1 MSDDQSGPGSDFG
14 SISDSVTGAE
24 DVVAAPQ
31 GFGERFSNS
40 FGAILMGLVL
50 IPLSCWGLAWNEGR
64 AIKTARALDEGLG
77 IVRSIGTERF
87 DTALNGQLVHVSG
100 ETKSASGVSDADL
113 GVKAPGLKLAR
124 HVEMYQWTEKESGSG
139 QDRKFTYSREWK
151 SSAVESG
158 RFRAP
163 SGHENPSFPAYKS
176 RDFGAS
182 DARIGAFP
190 VGSAAVSQLS
200 PMEEFPISN
209 AGVQIAQRVAG
220 RPTQVS
226 GGGYY
231 MGQNP
236 GSPRVGDVRVTYRII
251 REGPASFVGRQ
262 DGAGLQVY
270 RAKNGQQ
277 FMLAGLGMQSSDDL
291 FQKAQDDN
299 RVLTWILR
307 GVGLLMLF
315 IGFSSLFAPVTLL
328 ANYIPILGSLVSGAV
343 SLVAAAATAIVGPL
357 VIAIAWFAYRP
368 ILSAV
373 VLALGFGIAFLFR
386 QWRIRRQQARQA
398 SQLAGGLFIP
408 GSR

>member
-1 MSDDQSGPGSDFG
+1 MSNDPFNQGPDFG
-14 SISDSVTGAE
+14 SISDSVSAGN

-31 GFGERFSNS
+31 GFGERLSNS

-50 IPLSCWGLAWNEGR
+50 IPLSCWGLFWNEGR
-64 AIKTARALDEGLG
+64 AIKTARALDEGLAV
-77 IVRSIGTERF
+77 VRSIGTDRV
-87 DTALNGQLVHVSG
+87 DPALNGQLVHVAG
-100 ETKSASGVSDADL
+100 ETKSAGGVADADL

-124 HVEMYQWTEKESGSG
+124 HVEMFQWTETESGSG

-151 SSAVESG
+151 ASAVESG

-163 SGHENPSFPAYKS
+163 SGHENPAFPAYRS
-176 RDFGAS
+176 REFGAA
-182 DARIGAFP
+182 DARIGVFP
-190 VGSAAVSQLS
+190 IGAAAVSQLS

-236 GSPRVGDVRVTYRII
+236 GSPRVGDVRVTYKIV

-262 DGAGLQVY
+262 DSAGLQIY

-277 FMLAGLGMQSSDDL
+277 FMLAGLGVQSSDDL

-299 RVLTWILR
+299 RILTWILR
-307 GVGLLMLF
+307 GVGLLVLF

-343 SLVAAAATAIVGPL
+343 TLVAAAATAIVGPV
-357 VIAIAWFAYRP
+357 VIAVAWFAYRP
-368 ILSAV
+368 LLSLI
-373 VLALGFGIAFLFR
+373 VLVAGFGIAYLFR
-386 QWRIRRQQARQA
+386 QWRIRRQRAMQMPHP
-398 SQLAGGLFIP
+398 GGGMFIP
-408 GSR
+408 NSR

>member
-1 MSDDQSGPGSDFG
+1 
-14 SISDSVTGAE
+14 
-24 DVVAAPQ
+24 
-31 GFGERFSNS
+31 
-40 FGAILMGLVL
+40 
-50 IPLSCWGLAWNEGR
+50 
-64 AIKTARALDEGLG
+64 
-77 IVRSIGTERF
+77 
-87 DTALNGQLVHVSG
+87 
-100 ETKSASGVSDADL
+100 
-113 GVKAPGLKLAR
+113 
-124 HVEMYQWTEKESGSG
+124 
-139 QDRKFTYSREWK
+139 
-151 SSAVESG
+151 
-158 RFRAP
+158 
-163 SGHENPSFPAYKS
+163 
-176 RDFGAS
+176 
-182 DARIGAFP
+182 
-190 VGSAAVSQLS
+190 
-200 PMEEFPISN
+200 MEEFPISN

-262 DGAGLQVY
+262 DSAGLQVY